1 MQVLENYSHETLT
14 DILSKNKYIKR
25 CNTILET
32 HRKYMNSRDSKQ
44 QFMKNKEANW
54 RELKLTSS
62 MRAKQQVAKHGIK
75 KRVKIQKSDLGEG
88 WD

>member
-1 MQVLENYSHETLT
+1 
-14 DILSKNKYIKR
+14 
-25 CNTILET
+25 
-32 HRKYMNSRDSKQ
+32 MNSRDNKQ